1 MTTETDA
8 IRAALAKLDATND
21 DHWTE
26 NGNPRLDA
34 LGFSSTPKRADVTA
48 AAPLF
53 TRSNPV
59 LDAAAP
65 TALVGD
71 KPDDV
76 TQEPVYDPATEA
88 EKLAAL
94 QAEIDEC
101 QVEVNVAMA
110 AVNEAKAKFDAVQ
123 EKQTVLIRKMEQT
136 AHARQGLEN
145 IHGIQRVLESHKRER
160 EQAAGLAQELRKT
173 GITAGMFNGMSRIDA
188 VMQRKTGHGM
198 NRPNLTARS

>member
-1 MTTETDA
+1 MSDETTA
-8 IRAALAKLDATND
+8 IRAALAKLDPKND
-21 DHWTE
+21 EHWTE

-34 LGFSSTPKRADVTA
+34 LGFTPTPKRADVTN

-53 TRSNPV
+53 TRTNPT
-59 LDAAAP
+59 LEAAP
-65 TALVGD
+65 IKVTEDA
-71 KPDDV
+71 PDTV
-76 TQEPVYDPATEA
+76 TVEPVYDPEAEA

-94 QAEIDEC
+94 QAEIDEA
-101 QVEVNVAMA
+101 QVEVNAAMA
-110 AVNEAKAKFDAVQ
+110 AMNEAKAKFEAAQ

-136 AHARQGLEN
+136 AHSRQGLEN

-160 EQAAGLAQELRKT
+160 EQAAGLALELRKT
-173 GITAGMFNGMSRIDA
+173 GITPGMFTGMSRIDS